1 MRFAYDTSY
10 ADARRLLRFPAG
22 RIAYALLLAALLAAP
37 FVLPKFFI
45 GEGAA
50 LFISAIM
57 SLGLMLLMGYT
68 GQVSLGHAS
77 FAAIGAYAH
86 VWLMG
91 QGVPFLLSL
100 PLAAVIAGVAG
111 IVIGL
116 PAIRV
121 SGLYLAMVTLAFS
134 LIVEQVAGR
143 WKEVTGGYGGIAVP
157 DPVVFGFNLGG
168 LVPFYYLCPAGSNST
183 NSARTRPKMKVS
195 KPNRLASAAGSSSFT
210 REIAVGSSD
219 IRHAPITA
227 PRSEPSPPIT
237 TISVSCMER
246 SSENPSGVRYCT

>member
-68 GQVSLGHAS
+68 GQVSLGHAA

-100 PLAAVIAGVAG
+100 AAGGGAGGGGGHRDRAAGDPGVAG
-111 IVIGL
+111 CIW
-116 PAIRV
+116 RWRRWRFR
-121 SGLYLAMVTLAFS
+121 SS
-134 LIVEQVAGR
+134 SSRWRGR
-143 WKEVTGGYGGIAVP
+143 WKSVTGGYGGIAVP
-157 DPVVFGFNLGG
+157 DPVVLRLQPRRAGA
-168 LVPFYYLCPAGSNST
+168 VRLC
-183 NSARTRPKMKVS
+183 
-195 KPNRLASAAGSSSFT
+195 AS
-210 REIAVGSSD
+210 
-219 IRHAPITA
+219 P
-227 PRSEPSPPIT
+227 
-237 TISVSCMER
+237 CW
-246 SSENPSGVRYCT
+246 CW